1 MLNSF
6 LARTWASLDA
16 RVRAA
21 LDRALDGQEVTVA
34 DGLALAEARGRE
46 LNALVL
52 VADELRAR
60 QAGDVVTYV
69 VNRNINFTNVCI
81 KHCTFCAFSR
91 DHREEEGYFLPT
103 EEVIRRAR
111 EAQDLGATEV
121 CIQAGLAPKL
131 PGRFYIDLC
140 RTIHEAMPDLHI
152 HAFSPEEVL
161 YGMTRSGMGAAEYL
175 TELQAAG
182 LGTLPGTSA
191 EILDDE
197 VRDIISR
204 GRITTRQWVEVITTA
219 HRLGIRTTSTMM
231 YGHVETPAHWVRHMA
246 LLRDIQKD
254 TGGFTEFV
262 PLSLIH
268 QEAPMY
274 RRQLVAD
281 VRPGATGAEVVRVH
295 ALARLMLG
303 ALLTN
308 IQCSWVKEGPK
319 LAQMLLQAGCNDLG
333 GTLINESISTSA
345 GAGHG
350 QLVPPREL
358 RRLVR
363 DLGRIPAQRTTT
375 YGILRHYADGR
386 DDDASPLD
394 TIDNAEE
401 RFGSYQRL
409 TASSQFRFAPMPAA
423 GVTRAGATT
432 PGPAGCRGEGNGAP
446 PPPVRG
452 GVTTTTP

>member
-1 MLNSF
+1 MMDVF
-6 LARTWASLDA
+6 LARFWTGLD
-16 RVRAA
+16 RSVRAA
-21 LDRALDGQEVTVA
+21 LDRALDGREVTVN
-34 DGLALAEARGRE
+34 DGLALAETTGRG
-46 LNALVL
+46 LTALTL

-91 DHREEEGYFLPT
+91 DHREEEGYFLPV

-111 EAQDLGATEV
+111 EARELGATEV
-121 CIQAGLAPKL
+121 CMQAGLAPKL
-131 PGRFYIDLC
+131 DGRFYIDLC
-140 RTIHEAMPDLHI
+140 RTIHDALPDLHI

-161 YGMTRSGMGAAEYL
+161 YGVTRSGMSVAEYL
-175 TELQAAG
+175 GELREAG

-197 VRDIISR
+197 VRDLISR
-204 GRITTRQWVEVITTA
+204 GRISTRHWLEIITTA
-219 HRLGIRTTSTMM
+219 HRLGIQTTSTMM

-246 LLRDIQKD
+246 LLRDVQKD

-274 RRQLVAD
+274 RRHLVRD
-281 VRPGATGAEVVRVH
+281 VRAGATGAEVVRVH
-295 ALARLMLG
+295 ALARVMLG
-303 ALLTN
+303 ATVRN

-319 LAQMLLQAGCNDLG
+319 LAQMLLAAGANDLG

-363 DLGRIPAQRTTT
+363 DLGRIPAQRSTT
-375 YGILRHYADGR
+375 YGILKLYADGH
-386 DDDASPLD
+386 DDDTSPLD
-394 TIDNAEE
+394 AVENPDEQ
-401 RFGSYQRL
+401 FGSYRRL
-409 TASSQFRFAPMPAA
+409 TASSQFRFAKLKPA
-423 GVTRAGATT
+423 GSGRGATELPGTGGQIADGSKT
-432 PGPAGCRGEGNGAP
+432 PQ
-446 PPPVRG
+446 PPVRG
-452 GVTTTTP
+452 GVTTTP